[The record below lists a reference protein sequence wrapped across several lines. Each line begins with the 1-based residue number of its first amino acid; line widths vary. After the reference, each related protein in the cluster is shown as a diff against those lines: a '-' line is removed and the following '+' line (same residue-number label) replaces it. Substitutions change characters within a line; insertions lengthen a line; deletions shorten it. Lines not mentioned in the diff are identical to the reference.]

1 MRFVFWATLRGSKVS
16 VPVLCFAALLFSF
29 VFLATFDAFGDMFF
43 EMIETMPQGFRALIK
58 ASGEYASE
66 EMGYLAV
73 GFREPIYLII
83 ILSFVIASSSSAIAK
98 EIERGTIFL
107 LLSRPVSREDF
118 FLAKLATTFIGTV
131 LLLCFAILG
140 TWLGSI
146 VFGVNGID
154 YDLVFKIQINVFF
167 LALAV
172 AGIGYLISSML
183 SEGGKTLALSSG
195 VTVLMFFIEFLAD
208 SLPSIDWIGYV
219 SVFHYYE
226 PSILVNSES
235 LSWVNLS
242 ILIIV
247 GFIGLIL
254 ATIMF
259 KRRDIP

>member
-1 MRFVFWATLRGSKVS
+1 MKFVFLATLRGSKGS
-16 VPVLCFAALLFSF
+16 IPVLCFAALLFSF

-107 LLSRPVSREDF
+107 LLSRPVSREEF

-140 TWLGSI
+140 TWLGSL

-167 LALAV
+167 LSLAV
-172 AGIGYLISSML
+172 AGIGYLISSIL

-235 LSWVNLS
+235 LSWGNLS
-242 ILIIV
+242 VLIIV

>member
-1 MRFVFWATLRGSKVS
+1 MKFVFWATLRGSKVS

-107 LLSRPVSREDF
+107 LLSRPVSREEF

-167 LALAV
+167 LAIAV

-247 GFIGLIL
+247 GFIGLTL

>member
-1 MRFVFWATLRGSKVS
+1 MKFIFFATLRGGNVS
-16 VPVLCFAALLFSF
+16 IPSLCFAALLFSF

-107 LLSRPVSREDF
+107 LLSRPVSREEF

-140 TWLGSI
+140 TWLGSL

-167 LALAV
+167 LSLAV
-172 AGIGYLISSML
+172 AGIGYLISSIL

-235 LSWVNLS
+235 LSWGNLS
-242 ILIIV
+242 VLIIV

>member
-1 MRFVFWATLRGSKVS
+1 MKFVFLATLRGSKVS

-107 LLSRPVSREDF
+107 LLSRPVSREEF

-140 TWLGSI
+140 TWLGSL

-167 LALAV
+167 LSLAV
-172 AGIGYLISSML
+172 AGIGYLISSIL

-235 LSWVNLS
+235 LSWGNLS
-242 ILIIV
+242 VLIIV

>member
-1 MRFVFWATLRGSKVS
+1 MKFVFLATLRGSKVS
-16 VPVLCFAALLFSF
+16 IPVLCFAALLFSF

-107 LLSRPVSREDF
+107 LLSRPVSREEF
-118 FLAKLATTFIGTV
+118 FLAKFATTFIGTV

-140 TWLGSI
+140 TWLGSL

-167 LALAV
+167 LAIAV
-172 AGIGYLISSML
+172 AGIGYLISSIL
-183 SEGGKTLALSSG
+183 SEGSKTLALSSG

-235 LSWVNLS
+235 LSWGNLS

>member
-1 MRFVFWATLRGSKVS
+1 MKFVFWATLRGSKVS

-167 LALAV
+167 LAIAV

>member
-1 MRFVFWATLRGSKVS
+1 MKFVFLATLRGSKVS
-16 VPVLCFAALLFSF
+16 IPVLCFAALLFSF

-107 LLSRPVSREDF
+107 LLSRPVSREEF

-140 TWLGSI
+140 TWLGSL

-167 LALAV
+167 LSLAV
-172 AGIGYLISSML
+172 AGIGYLISSIL
-183 SEGGKTLALSSG
+183 SEGGKTLTLSSG

-235 LSWVNLS
+235 LSWGNLS
-242 ILIIV
+242 VLIIV

>member
-1 MRFVFWATLRGSKVS
+1 MKFVFWATLRGSKVS

-107 LLSRPVSREDF
+107 LLSRPVSREEF

-247 GFIGLIL
+247 GFIGLTL

>member
-1 MRFVFWATLRGSKVS
+1 MKFVFLATLRGSKVS
-16 VPVLCFAALLFSF
+16 IPVLCFAALLFSF

-107 LLSRPVSREDF
+107 LLSRPVSREEF
-118 FLAKLATTFIGTV
+118 ILAKLATTFIGTV

-140 TWLGSI
+140 TWLGSL

-167 LALAV
+167 LSLAV
-172 AGIGYLISSML
+172 AGIGYLISSIL

-195 VTVLMFFIEFLAD
+195 VTVLMVFIEFLAD

-235 LSWVNLS
+235 LSWGNLS
-242 ILIIV
+242 VLIIV

>member
-1 MRFVFWATLRGSKVS
+1 MKFVFLATLRGSKVS
-16 VPVLCFAALLFSF
+16 IPVLCFAALLFSF

-107 LLSRPVSREDF
+107 LLSRPVSREEF

-140 TWLGSI
+140 TWLGSL

-167 LALAV
+167 LSLAV
-172 AGIGYLISSML
+172 AGIGYLISSIL

-235 LSWVNLS
+235 LSWGNLS
-242 ILIIV
+242 VLIIV

>member
-1 MRFVFWATLRGSKVS
+1 MATL
-16 VPVLCFAALLFSF
+16 
-29 VFLATFDAFGDMFF
+29 DAYGDMYF

-107 LLSRPVSREDF
+107 LLSRPVSREEF

-140 TWLGSI
+140 TWLGSL

-167 LALAV
+167 LSLAV
-172 AGIGYLISSML
+172 AGIGYLISSIL

-235 LSWVNLS
+235 LSWGNLS
-242 ILIIV
+242 VLIIV

>member
-1 MRFVFWATLRGSKVS
+1 MKFVFWATLRGSKVS
-16 VPVLCFAALLFSF
+16 ISSLCFASLLFSF

-43 EMIETMPQGFRALIK
+43 EMIETMPQGFRALVK

-83 ILSFVIASSSSAIAK
+83 ILSFVITSSSSAIAK

-107 LLSRPVSREDF
+107 LLSRPVSRGEF
-118 FLAKLATTFIGTV
+118 FLAKLATTLIGTV
-131 LLLCFAILG
+131 LLLCFAMLG

-154 YDLVFKIQINVFF
+154 YDLVFKIQINVFS

-172 AGIGYLISSML
+172 AGIAYLMSSVL

-195 VTVLMFFIEFLAD
+195 VTVLMFFIEFLSD
-208 SLPSIDWIGYV
+208 SLPSIDWIGFI

-226 PSILVNSES
+226 PSIIVNSES

-247 GFIGLIL
+247 ALLGLIL

>member
-247 GFIGLIL
+247 GFIGLTL

>member
-1 MRFVFWATLRGSKVS
+1 MKFVFWATLRGSKVS

-107 LLSRPVSREDF
+107 LLSRPVSREGF

-167 LALAV
+167 LAIAV

>member
-1 MRFVFWATLRGSKVS
+1 MKFVFLATLRGSKVS
-16 VPVLCFAALLFSF
+16 IPVLCFAALLFSF

-83 ILSFVIASSSSAIAK
+83 LVSFVIASSSSAIAK

-107 LLSRPVSREDF
+107 LLSRPVSREEF

-140 TWLGSI
+140 TWLGSL

-167 LALAV
+167 LSLAV
-172 AGIGYLISSML
+172 AGIGYLISSIL

-235 LSWVNLS
+235 LSWGNLS
-242 ILIIV
+242 VLIIV

>member
-1 MRFVFWATLRGSKVS
+1 MKFVFLATLRGSKVS
-16 VPVLCFAALLFSF
+16 IPVLCFAALLFSF

-107 LLSRPVSREDF
+107 LLSRPVSREEF

-140 TWLGSI
+140 TWLGSL

-167 LALAV
+167 LSLAV
-172 AGIGYLISSML
+172 AGIGYLISSIL

>member
-1 MRFVFWATLRGSKVS
+1 
-16 VPVLCFAALLFSF
+16 
-29 VFLATFDAFGDMFF
+29 
-43 EMIETMPQGFRALIK
+43 MPQGFRALIK

-107 LLSRPVSREDF
+107 LLSRPVSREEF

-140 TWLGSI
+140 TWLGSL

-167 LALAV
+167 LSLAV
-172 AGIGYLISSML
+172 AGIGYLISSIL

-247 GFIGLIL
+247 GFIGLTL

>member
-1 MRFVFWATLRGSKVS
+1 MKFVFWATLRGSKVS

-107 LLSRPVSREDF
+107 LLSRPVSREEF

-167 LALAV
+167 LAIAV

>member
-1 MRFVFWATLRGSKVS
+1 MKFVFWATLRGSKVS
-16 VPVLCFAALLFSF
+16 VPVLCFAALLFSL

-107 LLSRPVSREDF
+107 LLSRPVSREGF

-167 LALAV
+167 LAIAV